1 MLKWRDSVEVVRIQQ
16 SIAEFSALRKP
27 DDKK

>member
-16 SIAEFSALRKP
+16 SIAEFSGLRKP